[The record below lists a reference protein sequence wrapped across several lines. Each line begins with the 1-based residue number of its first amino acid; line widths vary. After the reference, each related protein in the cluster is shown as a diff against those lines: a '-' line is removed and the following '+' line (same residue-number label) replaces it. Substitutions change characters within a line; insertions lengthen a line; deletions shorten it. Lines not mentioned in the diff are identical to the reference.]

1 VRSLSVENDA
11 LREEMKALQRACT
24 ALSKENGK
32 LEVSDTPAVFE
43 PCRAPFL
50 FRAHVAS
57 RPPLYMLRAFDMGT
71 KWAILL
77 GVAHIK
83 EKKREKKIVHLQLV

>member
-1 VRSLSVENDA
+1 
-11 LREEMKALQRACT
+11 MKALQRACT

-43 PCRAPFL
+43 PYTPFR

-57 RPPLYMLRAFDMGT
+57 RPPCICFHVGT
-71 KWAILL
+71 ILL
-77 GVAHIK
+77 SVGHINK
-83 EKKREKKIVHLQLV
+83 RKKTRRKK